1 MHGAAPTAVVEEG
14 SLLAEFEGAVRR
26 DGDAVAVTVR
36 SLNSGRGVRS
46 VSAAAMWLCCYVAV
60 LRGCYTDSVRI
71 AVLVKQI
78 PAPVE
83 FRMQDGRLV
92 RDGVPLEVNAYC
104 RRANAKA
111 VELAGAEGEVV
122 AFTMGPPAAADAL
135 REMIACGA
143 SRGVH
148 LCDAAFAG
156 SDTLATA
163 VALASAIRREG
174 PFDLV
179 LAGLNSLDSDTG
191 QVPVETAEL
200 LGLPFAA
207 GVRHLEIADGAF
219 TARLETDDGYITVT
233 GELPA
238 ALSAAERLCSPSK
251 APPEARAAVDEARI
265 LRLSADDLDVPA
277 ERLGAAG
284 SPTSVGRVRVLT
296 ATRKALRA
304 SSVAQAVDLLQEL
317 GAFSDSAAE
326 EAAGVVDEATDGDTR
341 DTGGARGWLGSF
353 VGVRRRWGGA
363 VGGFAGVSGRLG
375 SFVGVRRCRGGAV
388 GVVDVAAGGDVRGI
402 GGVRGWLGL
411 SSGVRRRRGG
421 AVGGFG
427 EVRDGV
433 RAGARSV
440 AAPGG
445 STATML
451 QADAVTAP
459 AAVPAGDEQRSVWCF
474 FTEAD
479 MGAELLGE
487 ATELA
492 ACISGS
498 VTAVTT
504 IADAACGRDFA
515 SAGADRILVIDSAAE
530 PSEQADALATAAAE
544 RLPWALLVEGTRSGR
559 VVASIVAAR
568 CGWGLTGDAVGLEVG
583 PDGRRLVA
591 WKPAFG
597 GRLQVPITS
606 RSPVQ
611 MATVRPGVLARRPPR
626 RHAPQPQVEM
636 LPDPARSSLCTV
648 DREQDDDDVGELRR
662 ARSVVAVGVGVTPDG
677 YPVIDE
683 LRAALGGAALGATRR
698 VTDQGWVPRGRQI
711 GVTGHAVAPRLLVAV
726 GCSGRFNHTVGIR
739 NAGTLLA
746 INSDPEAEIFDQVD
760 IGLVGEWQS
769 VVPELTAE
777 LRRRALSQPQLDG

>member
-1 MHGAAPTAVVEEG
+1 M
-14 SLLAEFEGAVRR
+14 
-26 DGDAVAVTVR
+26 
-36 SLNSGRGVRS
+36 
-46 VSAAAMWLCCYVAV
+46 
-60 LRGCYTDSVRI
+60 
-71 AVLVKQI
+71 KQI

-111 VELAGAEGEVV
+111 VELAGADGEVV

-207 GVRHLEIADGAF
+207 GVRHLEVADGAF
-219 TARLETDDGYITVT
+219 TARLETDDGYSTVT
-233 GELPA
+233 GGLPA

-251 APPEARAAVDEARI
+251 APPEARAAVDEALI

-304 SSVAQAVDLLQEL
+304 SSVAHAVDLLQEL

-341 DTGGARGWLGSF
+341 GIGGARGWLGSF

-677 YPVIDE
+677 YPLIDE

>member
-1 MHGAAPTAVVEEG
+1 M
-14 SLLAEFEGAVRR
+14 RR
-26 DGDAVAVTVR
+26 DGDAVAVIVR

-46 VSAAAMWLCCYVAV
+46 VSAAAVRLCCYVAV

-111 VELAGAEGEVV
+111 VELAGADGEVV

-207 GVRHLEIADGAF
+207 GVRHLEVADGAF
-219 TARLETDDGYITVT
+219 TARLETDDGYSTVT
-233 GELPA
+233 GGLPA

-251 APPEARAAVDEARI
+251 APPEARAAVDEALI

-304 SSVAQAVDLLQEL
+304 SSVAHAVDLLQEL

-341 DTGGARGWLGSF
+341 GIGGARGWLGSF

-677 YPVIDE
+677 YPLIDE

>member
-1 MHGAAPTAVVEEG
+1 M
-14 SLLAEFEGAVRR
+14 
-26 DGDAVAVTVR
+26 
-36 SLNSGRGVRS
+36 
-46 VSAAAMWLCCYVAV
+46 
-60 LRGCYTDSVRI
+60 RI

-111 VELAGAEGEVV
+111 VELAGADGEVV

-207 GVRHLEIADGAF
+207 GVRHLEVADGAF
-219 TARLETDDGYITVT
+219 TARLETDDGYSTVT
-233 GELPA
+233 GGLPA

-251 APPEARAAVDEARI
+251 APPEARAAVDEALI

-304 SSVAQAVDLLQEL
+304 SSVAHAVDLLQEL

-341 DTGGARGWLGSF
+341 GIGGARGWLGSF
-353 VGVRRRWGGA
+353 VGVRRRWGGAVGGFAGVSGRLGSFVGVRRCRGGAVGVVDVAAGGDVRGIGGVRGWLGLSSGVRRRRGGA

-677 YPVIDE
+677 YPLIDE

>member
-1 MHGAAPTAVVEEG
+1 M
-14 SLLAEFEGAVRR
+14 
-26 DGDAVAVTVR
+26 
-36 SLNSGRGVRS
+36 
-46 VSAAAMWLCCYVAV
+46 
-60 LRGCYTDSVRI
+60 RI

-111 VELAGAEGEVV
+111 VELAGADGEVV

-207 GVRHLEIADGAF
+207 GVRHLEVADGAF
-219 TARLETDDGYITVT
+219 TARLETDDGYSTVT
-233 GELPA
+233 GGLPA

-251 APPEARAAVDEARI
+251 APPEARAAVDEALI

-304 SSVAQAVDLLQEL
+304 SSVAHAVDLLQEL

-341 DTGGARGWLGSF
+341 GIGGARGWLGSF

-611 MATVRPGVLARRPPR
+611 MATVRPGVLTRRPPR

-677 YPVIDE
+677 YPLIDE